1 MNEPRPYRYGGKKHR
16 ASELASR
23 LVQIGQ
29 AKLQAEGLGAEAALL
44 VMRAITAELC
54 DEYGGQQLHMPIEL
68 AWDGLT
74 ERDRQIWA
82 AYTGHNIPELCK
94 RFALCDRQVRYVLD
108 YARRWH
114 TNHNQPEL
122 PGLSEQAH
130 GAAA

>member
-1 MNEPRPYRYGGKKHR
+1 MSDSRPYRYSGKKHR

-54 DEYGGQQLHMPIEL
+54 DEYGGQQLHMPREL

-82 AYTGHNIPELCK
+82 AYTGQNIPELCS
-94 RFALCDRQVRYVLD
+94 RFGLCDRQVRYVID

-114 TNHNQPEL
+114 ANHNQPEL
-122 PGLSEQAH
+122 PGLEQPQQ
-130 GAAA
+130 AAA

>member
-1 MNEPRPYRYGGKKHR
+1 VSEPRPYRYSGKNHR

-23 LVQIGQ
+23 LVEIGQ
-29 AKLQAEGLGAEAALL
+29 AKLQAEGMPAEAALL
-44 VMRAITAELC
+44 VMRAITSELC
-54 DEYGGQQLHMPIEL
+54 DEYGGQQLYMPIEL

-94 RFALCDRQVRYVLD
+94 RFGMCDRQVYYVID

-114 TNHNQPEL
+114 KGHSQPEL
-122 PGLSEQAH
+122 PGLEQPQQ
-130 GAAA
+130 AAA